1 MSDLPQVTYK
11 TEDSVYD
18 VKKLSQEGQAIF
30 NVRVECTSEMSLL
43 RKRIAVLE
51 AAVNTFNNQMQSHLT
66 DDALIVE
73 EKETSNE
80 DS

>member
-30 NVRVECTSEMSLL
+30 NVIVECTSEMSLL

>member
-1 MSDLPQVTYK
+1 
-11 TEDSVYD
+11 
-18 VKKLSQEGQAIF
+18 
-30 NVRVECTSEMSLL
+30 MSLL